1 MTSTTETTGA
11 GAPGRRRM
19 RLLDRWCRGLARAFT
34 VVLVLLLLFPAVMV
48 ITMSFS
54 ADSLMRFP
62 PEGWG
67 LVHYETLF
75 STPKWGEA
83 IWLSIRL
90 SLATA
95 LVSVLLAVPVALVLR
110 RTRLPARIR
119 SLIEGAGLIALVLPL
134 AAYAVAL
141 YAVFVQ
147 FGLLRNFWGLTLA
160 SVLISYPLTFLVVQ
174 AALSRLPIELELAA
188 ITMGAS
194 RARAWFTITIR
205 LLLPSI
211 ASGGLLAFITAFDE
225 AVFVSFLGGRGLTTL
240 PKAIFDS
247 ILWELNPVITAISSL
262 VIIATVLLMVL
273 VNLLQRGRK

>member
-1 MTSTTETTGA
+1 MSITTVRKRTRA
-11 GAPGRRRM
+11 
-19 RLLDRWCRGLARAFT
+19 LDRWSRIAMRALT
-34 VVLVLLLLFPAVMV
+34 VVLVALLLFPAVMV
-48 ITMSFS
+48 IMMSFS
-54 ADSLMRFP
+54 GDNLMRFP
-62 PEGWG
+62 QETWG
-67 LVHYETLF
+67 VIHYETLF

-83 IWLSIRL
+83 IWLSTRL

-95 LVSVLLAVPVALVLR
+95 AIAVLLAVPTAIVLR
-110 RTRLPARIR
+110 RTQLSARVR
-119 SLIEGAGLIALVLPL
+119 GLIEGAGLVALVLPL

-147 FGLLRNFWGLTLA
+147 FGLLRTFWGLTLA

-174 AALSRLPIELELAA
+174 AAISRLPIELELAA

-194 RARAWFTITIR
+194 RVRAWFTITIR

-211 ASGGLLAFITAFDE
+211 VSGALLAFITAFDE

-240 PKAIFDS
+240 PKAILDS

-262 VIIATVLLMVL
+262 VIIATVLLMLL
-273 VNLLQRGRK
+273 VNFLQRSRK